1 MKKLFL
7 ILIILILP
15 ISLFAGP
22 FGLSMGMTMDE
33 ITEACGGNRPER
45 LENDDRYYIE
55 PTKKHSTFKTYIAWI
70 SAEHGLYGI
79 RGISDTVD
87 TDKYGR
93 EVKNM
98 FYNFEERVEAIYG
111 NPEIVDKIIDK
122 SSYSTGE
129 SEWSYS
135 LREGARQLSA
145 EWSSIITGKKL
156 KDDIS
161 NVYLYVTPVSQIG
174 YHFVLIIDYA
184 FVNMSKVEEN
194 EDSVL

>member
-1 MKKLFL
+1 
-7 ILIILILP
+7 
-15 ISLFAGP
+15 
-22 FGLSMGMTMDE
+22 MDE
-33 ITEACGGNRPER
+33 ITEACGGKRPER

-55 PTKKHSTFKTYIAWI
+55 PTKKHSTFKIYIAWI
-70 SAEHGLYGI
+70 NEEHGLYGL

-111 NPEIVDKIIDK
+111 KPEIIDKIIDK
-122 SSYSTGE
+122 SSWSTSE

-145 EWSSIITGKKL
+145 EWSSSITDKKL

-161 NVYLYVTPVSQIG
+161 NVYLYVTPTSTIG

-184 FVNMSKVEEN
+184 FENMSKVEAK